1 MRKTFIIWLI
11 FSFAIYNQT
20 SSNNLPS
27 DFWLGLSE
35 PEKLSFVNGAYGAIS
50 LLKKSH
56 KDEVAKQYLY
66 YKNWIQP
73 YYIERF
79 YDIADEYLSE
89 EAGYNLTII
98 IMHMDALYA
107 NSDNHKIPV
116 LEAMRV
122 VSLMQDGLR
131 DKANLRL
138 LQLQSCLLYTSP
150 SPRDR
155 G

>member
-1 MRKTFIIWLI
+1 MKKVVVVFMCLFYI
-11 FSFAIYNQT
+11 SGQT
-20 SSNNLPS
+20 ANKILPS
-27 DFWLGLSE
+27 DFWSSLSE
-35 PEKLSFVNGAYGAIS
+35 SEKISFVNGAYGAIS

-56 KDEVAKQYLY
+56 KDEVAKQYLHD
-66 YKNWIQP
+66 KNWIQP

-89 EAGYNLTII
+89 EAGYNLSII
-98 IMHMDALYA
+98 VMHMDALYA

-138 LQLQSCLLYTSP
+138 LQLQRKY
-150 SPRDR
+150 
-155 G
+155 

>member
-1 MRKTFIIWLI
+1 MRKILVIWLI
-11 FSFAIYNQT
+11 CIINIHSET
-20 SSNNLPS
+20 PSGKLPA

-35 PEKLSFVNGAYGAIS
+35 LEKVSFVNGAYGAIS
-50 LLKKSH
+50 LLKKNH
-56 KDEVAKQYLY
+56 KNEVKKQYLHD
-66 YKNWIQP
+66 KNWIQP
-73 YYIERF
+73 YYIDRF

-89 EAGYNLTII
+89 EAGYNLKII
-98 IMHMDALYA
+98 VLHMDALYT

-138 LQLQSCLLYTSP
+138 LQLQRKY
-150 SPRDR
+150 
-155 G
+155 

>member
-1 MRKTFIIWLI
+1 MRKIFIIWLLI
-11 FSFAIYNQT
+11 CSMTLHSQ
-20 SSNNLPS
+20 SSSSNLPS
-27 DFWLGLSE
+27 EFWLDLTD

-56 KDEVAKQYLY
+56 RDEVAKQYLHD
-66 YKNWIQP
+66 KNWIQP

-79 YDIADEYLSE
+79 YNIADEYVSE
-89 EAGYNLTII
+89 EAGYNLSII

-107 NSDNHKIPV
+107 NSDNQKIPV

-122 VSLMQDGLR
+122 VSLMQDGLS

-138 LQLQSCLLYTSP
+138 LQLQRKY
-150 SPRDR
+150 
-155 G
+155 

>member
-1 MRKTFIIWLI
+1 MRKTFIIWLLI
-11 FSFAIYNQT
+11 CLMTLHSQ
-20 SSNNLPS
+20 SSNLNLPS
-27 DFWLGLSE
+27 EFWLDLTE

-56 KDEVAKQYLY
+56 RDEVGKQYLHD
-66 YKNWIQP
+66 KNWIQP

-79 YDIADEYLSE
+79 YNIADEYVSE
-89 EAGYNLTII
+89 EAGYNLSII

-107 NSDNHKIPV
+107 NSDNQKIPV

-122 VSLMQDGLR
+122 VSLMQDGLS

-138 LQLQSCLLYTSP
+138 LQLQRKY
-150 SPRDR
+150 
-155 G
+155 

>member
-1 MRKTFIIWLI
+1 MTLH
-11 FSFAIYNQT
+11 SQ
-20 SSNNLPS
+20 SSSSNLPS
-27 DFWLGLSE
+27 EFWLDLTE

-56 KDEVAKQYLY
+56 RDEVAKQYLHD
-66 YKNWIQP
+66 KNWIQP

-79 YDIADEYLSE
+79 YNIADEYVSE
-89 EAGYNLTII
+89 ETGYNLSII

-107 NSDNHKIPV
+107 NSDNQKIPV

-122 VSLMQDGLR
+122 VSLMQDGLS

-138 LQLQSCLLYTSP
+138 LQLQRKY
-150 SPRDR
+150 
-155 G
+155 

>member
-1 MRKTFIIWLI
+1 MRKILIIYLLI
-11 FSFAIYNQT
+11 CSMTLHSQ
-20 SSNNLPS
+20 SSSSNLPS
-27 DFWLGLSE
+27 EFWLDLTE

-56 KDEVAKQYLY
+56 RDEVAKQYLHD
-66 YKNWIQP
+66 KNWIQP

-79 YDIADEYLSE
+79 YNIADEYVSE
-89 EAGYNLTII
+89 ETGYNLSII

-107 NSDNHKIPV
+107 NSDNQKIPV

-122 VSLMQDGLR
+122 VSLMQDGLS

-138 LQLQSCLLYTSP
+138 LQLQRKY
-150 SPRDR
+150 
-155 G
+155 

>member
-1 MRKTFIIWLI
+1 MIKLMLVILMCFVDMDG
-11 FSFAIYNQT
+11 QT
-20 SSNNLPS
+20 ANKILPS
-27 DFWLGLSE
+27 DFWSSLSD

-50 LLKKSH
+50 ALKKSH
-56 KDEVAKQYLY
+56 KDEVAKQYLHD
-66 YKNWIQP
+66 KNWIQP

-89 EAGYNLTII
+89 EAGYNLSII
-98 IMHMDALYA
+98 VMHMDALYV

-131 DKANLRL
+131 DRANLRL
-138 LQLQSCLLYTSP
+138 LQLQRKY
-150 SPRDR
+150 
-155 G
+155 

>member
-1 MRKTFIIWLI
+1 MKKIVVVFMFFISI
-11 FSFAIYNQT
+11 NGQT
-20 SSNNLPS
+20 ANKILPS
-27 DFWLGLSE
+27 DFWSSLSKS
-35 PEKLSFVNGAYGAIS
+35 EKLSFVNGAYGAVS

-56 KDEVAKQYLY
+56 KDEVAKQYLHD
-66 YKNWIQP
+66 KNWIQP

-89 EAGYNLTII
+89 EAGYNLSII
-98 IMHMDALYA
+98 VMHMDALYA

-122 VSLMQDGLR
+122 VSLMQDGVR

-138 LQLQSCLLYTSP
+138 LQLQRKY
-150 SPRDR
+150 
-155 G
+155 

>member
-1 MRKTFIIWLI
+1 MRKILIIYLLI
-11 FSFAIYNQT
+11 CSMTLHSQ
-20 SSNNLPS
+20 SSSSNLPS
-27 DFWLGLSE
+27 EFWLDLTE

-56 KDEVAKQYLY
+56 RAEVAKQYLHD
-66 YKNWIQP
+66 KNWIQP

-79 YDIADEYLSE
+79 YNIADEYVSE
-89 EAGYNLTII
+89 ETGYNLSII

-107 NSDNHKIPV
+107 NSDNQKIPV

-122 VSLMQDGLR
+122 VSLMQDGLS

-138 LQLQSCLLYTSP
+138 LQLQRKY
-150 SPRDR
+150 
-155 G
+155 